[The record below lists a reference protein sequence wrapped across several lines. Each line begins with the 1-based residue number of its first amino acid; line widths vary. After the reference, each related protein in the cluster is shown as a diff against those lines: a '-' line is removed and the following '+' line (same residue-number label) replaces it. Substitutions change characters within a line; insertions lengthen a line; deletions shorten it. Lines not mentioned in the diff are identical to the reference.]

1 MVGPAQWAVSCD
13 NPPAHIP
20 LAATERHADPLLSA
34 PQRAGKDA
42 GTDGEDGLLSPN
54 DKTALRFVLRHL
66 AMGLGAGALFGIA
79 ILAADLAGLRSL
91 AMSSDSPWLVIF
103 LLFFGLF
110 ITFGS
115 VSLAANLMLLER
127 GDQDTRE
134 DD

>member
-1 MVGPAQWAVSCD
+1 LRRQSA
-13 NPPAHIP
+13 
-20 LAATERHADPLLSA
+20 LLILCC
-34 PQRAGKDA
+34 PCLERAGKGA
-42 GTDGEDGLLSPN
+42 GIDGEDGLLSPN
-54 DKTALRFVLRHL
+54 DKAALRFVLRHL

-91 AMSSDSPWLVIF
+91 AMSSESPWLVIF

-127 GDQDTRE
+127 GDQDSRE

>member
-1 MVGPAQWAVSCD
+1 
-13 NPPAHIP
+13 
-20 LAATERHADPLLSA
+20 LLS
-34 PQRAGKDA
+34 K
-42 GTDGEDGLLSPN
+42 N
-54 DKTALRFVLRHL
+54 DRTALRFVARHL

-91 AMSSDSPWLVIF
+91 AMSSDAPWLVIA

-127 GDQDTRE
+127 GDQDTR
-134 DD
+134 DDDPRD